1 MKNINFSYEGAEYS
15 ITFTPKEDY
24 SVHGMVLNDKEISIQ
39 VSFSRNYVRVYKV
52 LDDVFST
59 EENLIHE
66 EKLALNKVKASEF
79 LEWYI
84 RDAEDISML
93 GIKVYDLLRD
103 SGKASLSVVELFNQ
117 SPFIPADICEIEDKE
132 AISYRTEDLIYIDD
146 LKPIKLTNHQKQY
159 YYERDSNR

>member
-39 VSFSRNYVRVYKV
+39 VSLSRNYVRVYKV

-66 EKLALNKVKASEF
+66 EKLALNKVKASKF
-79 LEWYI
+79 LDWYI
-84 RDAEDISML
+84 RDAEDYSML
-93 GIKVYDLLRD
+93 GVKVYDLLRD
-103 SGKASLSVVELFNQ
+103 SGKASLSVVDLFNQ

-132 AISYRTEDLIYIDD
+132 MISYRTEDVIFIDD
-146 LKPIKLTNHQKQY
+146 LTPVELTDHQKQY
-159 YYERDSNR
+159 YYERD

>member
-1 MKNINFSYEGAEYS
+1 MKNINFTYEGAEYS
-15 ITFTPKEDY
+15 ITFTPRGEY
-24 SVHGMVLNDKEISIQ
+24 SINNIEMNDKEISVQ

-66 EKLALNKVKASEF
+66 EKLALNKVKASKF

-84 RDAEDISML
+84 RDAEDFSML
-93 GIKVYDLLRD
+93 GVKVYDLLRD
-103 SGKASLSVVELFNQ
+103 SGKASLSVVDLFNQ
-117 SPFIPADICEIEDKE
+117 CRDIPADICEIEDKE
-132 AISYRTEDLIYIDD
+132 AIGYRTEDLIYIDD
-146 LKPIKLTNHQKQY
+146 LKPIELTNHQKQY